1 MRKLHKKYSR
11 PKKLWVVDRIREEH
25 RLKHKYGLK
34 NMREIWIARAFLR
47 KVRANARKLLAL
59 PPDLRKK
66 GEKEVLGK
74 LERYNILPG
83 DATIDDVLSLSVED
97 VLKRRLQTL
106 VYEKGLAKT
115 IKQARQLIV
124 HGFIAVKGRRVTSPG
139 MLVRKEEEN
148 EISYYRPID
157 LEPKREE
164 TQPAEEGQQEAPQEG
179 GENA

>member
-34 NMREIWIARAFLR
+34 NIREIWIARAFLR
-47 KVRANARKLLAL
+47 KVRANARNLLAL
-59 PPDLRKK
+59 PADLRAK

-74 LERYNILPG
+74 LERYNILPP
-83 DATIDDVLSLSVED
+83 DATIDDVLSLDVED

-124 HGFIAVKGRRVTSPG
+124 HGFIAVDGRRVTSPG
-139 MLVRKEEEN
+139 MLITKDKEDK
-148 EISYYRPID
+148 ISYYKPID
-157 LEPKREE
+157 LEPKAVE
-164 TQPAEEGQQEAPQEG
+164 QPNQESAPE
-179 GENA
+179 GENVEGEAA